1 LGLENPPD
9 DNLASNDFLL
19 SGDLEND
26 ANRKTTMTDEDHTL
40 MELPQCFETDTQS
53 FDNFT
58 LPFT

>member
-26 ANRKTTMTDEDHTL
+26 ANGKTTMTDEDHTL